1 MIKTKVS
8 SKLQFVV
15 SIFMFP
21 EITYRKMYRLLWIS
35 LKVKF
40 RIGETILKMLYTL
53 RCPTQFNLRI
63 NELRLK
69 L

>member
-1 MIKTKVS
+1 MIKTKGS

-15 SIFMFP
+15 SIFLFLV
-21 EITYRKMYRLLWIS
+21 ITYRKMYLLLWIN
-35 LKVKF
+35 LKVKL
-40 RIGETILKMLYTL
+40 RIGETIPKMPSTL
-53 RCPTQFNLRI
+53 RCPIQFNLKI